1 MENYKNILDDIINDI
16 DPAEQRRTNQRMLLA
31 AAIEDGMKAKGWKK
45 KDLMDAVGVKNQSV
59 ITKWLSG
66 THNFTA
72 DTLFDIQHAL
82 GIDLI
87 DLSNRKVETKKQF
100 KASAQTKVFVI
111 VNPYL
116 NPFNNI
122 DLQGNPVSYTK
133 RLSGNLITTDC

>member
-45 KDLMDAVGVKNQSV
+45 KDLMKAVGIKNQSV

-87 DLSNRKVETKKQF
+87 DLSNRKVDSKKQF
-100 KASAQTKVFVI
+100 KASAQTKVVVI
-111 VNPYL
+111 VNPYQ
-116 NPFNNI
+116 NPFMNV
-122 DLQGNPVSYTK
+122 DSPVNLISYSR
-133 RLSGNLITTDC
+133 RLTGNLITTDC